1 MKESSLHAW
10 ITKHYLLSDNQFG
23 EMTKIIEN
31 ELGILLSKPILVTF
45 CFT

>member
-1 MKESSLHAW
+1 MKGPSLHAW
-10 ITKHYLLSDNQFG
+10 TTKHYLLSDNQFG
-23 EMTKIIEN
+23 ELTKIIEI